1 MSSSSRRL
9 RMATAANVMHT
20 NAVYW
25 PNYRVYNGDTP
36 GQLNYGCINRV
47 YYAFANVMA
56 DGGVFVS
63 TPAPRISPFPVY

>member
-1 MSSSSRRL
+1 MFY
-9 RMATAANVMHT
+9 T

-25 PNYRVYNGDTP
+25 PNHRVYTEDTP

-47 YYAFANVMA
+47 HYAFASVTA

-63 TPAPRISPFPVY
+63 GLKVEKPAAFTDPLSLAE